1 MINLTLHFNFDFH
14 LFSSVQLPATFFFLM
29 KTFPASEGSMR
40 MLRNVTRPWLLWV
53 SNANYWF
60 PKPKY
65 ILHLAP
71 ASTAVIYIL
80 HYYLLCFSFHFTQ
93 LYSQFYRYLQ
103 ILFSGGDLF
112 ERVAAPDYKLTEEKI
127 QIFMRQI
134 IKGNRYGC
142 LATFCTNVFL
152 EQSKHTS

>member
-1 MINLTLHFNFDFH
+1 MWPDPGHC
-14 LFSSVQLPATFFFLM
+14 
-29 KTFPASEGSMR
+29 GSQ
-40 MLRNVTRPWLLWV
+40 MLIIGFQ
-53 SNANYWF
+53 SQSIH
-60 PKPKY
+60 

-71 ASTAVIYIL
+71 ASTTVIYIL

-152 EQSKHTS
+152 EQSKHTSQGKIKERRYAMSEWIFVLSTLWFTT